1 MVQRGRRDGRES
13 GRKRERIKA
22 SSVKDE
28 EGESRE
34 GPSKFRTENPKLDK
48 TSVTGGRSMWLGRGE
63 ETGRASGMGEEK
75 WGYRQW
81 PKDK

>member
-1 MVQRGRRDGRES
+1 M
-13 GRKRERIKA
+13 
-22 SSVKDE
+22 SSVEDE

-48 TSVTGGRSMWLGRGE
+48 TSVTGDRSTGSGE

-81 PKDK
+81 PKDR